1 MPKSESGRGHGA
13 EISAYDNGYC
23 RHRHT
28 VKFCQMVVSKPENHD
43 NGAEQADIVAAAR
56 DFVAALPSR
65 PGLEQAVQ
73 DGQAIAAI
81 VASLGLPPDVVAAV
95 HLYPLV
101 RDGIIDDDDLNNST
115 LASLSQVVWGLVR
128 LGRFSLPPDWQPGEA
143 LAVQQ
148 SEALRKMLLAVVSD
162 VRLVLVRIAEQL
174 HRMRSA
180 KTASAAEKQALSTE
194 TREIYAALANRLGVW
209 QLKWELEDLAF
220 RYMEAE
226 TYAQIAGALK
236 EKREEREAFIEA
248 VKGIL
253 RRELQAA
260 GVEAEVTGRPKHIY
274 SIWRKMQRKDRG
286 LESLFD
292 IRALR
297 ILVNDVKD
305 CYAALGV
312 VHNLWSYL
320 PGEFDDYIANPK
332 ENDYRSLHTAVI
344 GPQGKTLEVQIR
356 SFDMHRQAEL
366 GVAAHWRYKEGGG
379 TPAAFDQ
386 KIRFLRQLLDP
397 GSDSGDLLD
406 QIRDDLFEDR
416 VYAVSP
422 KGDVVELPAGA
433 TPLDFAYHVHT
444 QVGHRCRG
452 AKVNGRIVALTYKVQ
467 NGDKIEIITGS
478 QPQPS
483 RDWLSPRLGYLAGS
497 RSRAK
502 VRNWFRH
509 QDRDQHLRQ
518 GREILERELARLN
531 VRDVATDTI
540 AAQLKFSNTDTLCV
554 ALGAGDVTSA
564 AVATALQQMRGIDTA
579 RTLKRRRPARRKTGE
594 AEGVAV
600 SGVGDLMCNFAR
612 CCRPVPPEPITG
624 YITQGRGVS
633 IHRKD
638 CGNFLGLNKRHPE
651 RIIEVDWGRSESA
664 TYPVDLTLRAYDRSG
679 LIRDISTILA
689 DESANVTNLSSKTDK
704 KTLETVM
711 EISVEIR
718 DLPTLST
725 TIARLEQLPNVI
737 GVQRRS

>member
-1 MPKSESGRGHGA
+1 MALTKA
-13 EISAYDNGYC
+13 
-23 RHRHT
+23 
-28 VKFCQMVVSKPENHD
+28 ENHD
-43 NGAEQADIVAAAR
+43 NGTEQADIVAAAR
-56 DFVAALPSR
+56 EFAGALPPR
-65 PGLEQAVQ
+65 PGLAAAVQ

-81 VASLGLPPDVVAAV
+81 VASLGLPGDVIAAV
-95 HLYPLV
+95 HLYPLF
-101 RDGIIDDDDLNNST
+101 RDGIVDDDALKNSDLAP
-115 LASLSQVVWGLVR
+115 LAQIIRGLVR
-128 LGRFSLPPDWQPGEA
+128 LGGFALPADWQPGEA

-180 KTASAAEKQALSTE
+180 KDASAAEKLALSTE

-220 RYMEAE
+220 RYTRPD
-226 TYAQIAGALK
+226 TYAEIAHALK
-236 EKREEREAFIEA
+236 EKREEREAFIED
-248 VKGIL
+248 VKGL
-253 RRELQAA
+253 LHRELLAA
-260 GVEAEVTGRPKHIY
+260 GVEAEVTGRPKHIF
-274 SIWRKMQRKDRG
+274 SIWRKMQRKGRG

-297 ILVNDVKD
+297 ILVKDVKD

-312 VHNLWSYL
+312 VHNLWSYV

-356 SFDMHRQAEL
+356 TFDMHRQAEL

-379 TPAAFDQ
+379 APAAFDQ

-397 GSDSGDLLD
+397 GNDSGDLLD
-406 QIRDDLFEDR
+406 QIRDDVFEDR

-452 AKVNGRIVALTYKVQ
+452 AKVNGRIVPLTYKIR

-483 RDWLSPRLGYLAGS
+483 RDWLSPQLGYLAGG

-502 VRNWFRH
+502 VRSWFRQ

-518 GREILERELARLN
+518 GREILERELSRLN

-540 AAQLKFSNTDTLCV
+540 ATQLKFAGTDTLCV
-554 ALGAGDVTSA
+554 ALGAGDLTAA
-564 AVATALQQMRGIDTA
+564 AVATALQQLRGAETG
-579 RTLKRRRPARRKTGE
+579 RTLPRRRPAKRKAGQP
-594 AEGVAV
+594 EGIAV
-600 SGVGDLMCNFAR
+600 SGVGDLLCNFAR
-612 CCRPVPPEPITG
+612 CCRPVPPEPISG

-633 IHRKD
+633 IHRQD
-638 CGNFLGLNKRHPE
+638 CGNFLGLNQRHPD
-651 RIIEVDWGRSESA
+651 RIIDVDWGSSDSA
-664 TYPVDLTLRAYDRSG
+664 TYPAELTLRAYDRSG

-689 DESANVTNLSSKTDK
+689 DEGANVTDMKSKTDK

-711 EISVEIR
+711 EISIEIR
-718 DLPTLST
+718 DLPTLSAA
-725 TIARLEQLPNVI
+725 IARLEQLSNVI
-737 GVQRRS
+737 TVQRRS

>member
-1 MPKSESGRGHGA
+1 MAVTE
-13 EISAYDNGYC
+13 
-23 RHRHT
+23 
-28 VKFCQMVVSKPENHD
+28 PENRD
-43 NGAEQADIVAAAR
+43 NSGETVDIVAAAR
-56 DFVAALPSR
+56 GFVADLPEA
-65 PGLEQAVQ
+65 PGLVASRAAGR
-73 DGQAIAAI
+73 DIARI
-81 VASLGLPPDVVAAV
+81 VASLGLPDDVVAAV

-101 RDGIIDDDDLNNST
+101 RDGYLSQEYLENSE
-115 LASLSQVVWGLVR
+115 LASLSPIVGGLVR

-174 HRMRSA
+174 HRLRAA
-180 KTASAAEKQALSTE
+180 KNASDVEKQALALE
-194 TREIYAALANRLGVW
+194 TREIYASLANRLGVW

-220 RYMEAE
+220 RYAQPARYAE
-226 TYAQIAGALK
+226 IAAALK
-236 EKREEREAFIEA
+236 EKRGEREAFIDE
-248 VKGIL
+248 VRSIL
-253 RRELQAA
+253 ERELQAA
-260 GVEAEVTGRPKHIY
+260 GISAEVSGRPKHIY

-286 LESLFD
+286 LESLYD
-292 IRALR
+292 IRAVR
-297 ILVNDVKD
+297 ILVNDIKD

-332 ENDYRSLHTAVI
+332 DNDYRSLHTAVI
-344 GPQGKTLEVQIR
+344 GPRGKTVEVQIR

-379 TPAAFDQ
+379 APAAFDQ
-386 KIRFLRQLLDP
+386 KIRFLRQLLEP
-397 GSDSGDLLD
+397 SNDSGDLLD
-406 QIRDDLFEDR
+406 QIRDDVFEDR

-444 QVGHRCRG
+444 QIGHRCRG
-452 AKVNGRIVALTYKVQ
+452 AKVNGRIVPLTCKVQ
-467 NGDKIEIITGS
+467 NGDRIEIITGS

-502 VRNWFRH
+502 VRNWFRQ
-509 QDRDQHLRQ
+509 QDRDLHLRE

-531 VRDVATDTI
+531 VRDVATDQV
-540 AAQLKFSNTDTLCV
+540 AARLRHRNTDSLCI
-554 ALGAGDVTSA
+554 ALGAGDLTA
-564 AVATALQQMRGIDTA
+564 ASIATALQQLRGMEPVH
-579 RTLKRRRPARRKTGE
+579 PARKKRHGARKT
-594 AEGVAV
+594 AQTDGVAV

-612 CCRPVPPEPITG
+612 CCRPVPPEEIIG

-633 IHRKD
+633 IHRQD
-638 CGNFLGLNKRHPE
+638 CGNLLGLRQRHPQ
-651 RIIEVDWGRSESA
+651 RILQVDWGSAESA
-664 TYPVDLTLRAYDRSG
+664 TYPVDLLLRAYDRSG
-679 LIRDISTILA
+679 LIRDISTVLA
-689 DESANVTNLSSKTDK
+689 DEGANVTDLKSHTDR

-711 EISVEIR
+711 EFSIEIR

-725 TIARLEQLPNVI
+725 TISRLEQLPNVI
-737 GVQRRS
+737 SVKRRA

>member
-1 MPKSESGRGHGA
+1 MAAS
-13 EISAYDNGYC
+13 
-23 RHRHT
+23 T
-28 VKFCQMVVSKPENHD
+28 PENHD
-43 NGAEQADIVAAAR
+43 NGAEHGGIVAAAR
-56 DFVAALPSR
+56 DFVATLPKTPATDAAAR
-65 PGLEQAVQ
+65 EGAE
-73 DGQAIAAI
+73 IAA
-81 VASLGLPPDVVAAV
+81 VVEALGLPDDVVAAV
-95 HLYPLV
+95 HLYPLI
-101 RDGIIDDDDLNNST
+101 RDGVIDDKYNKNSLLDDLSRIT
-115 LASLSQVVWGLVR
+115 GALVR

-174 HRMRSA
+174 YRMRSA
-180 KTASAAEKQALSTE
+180 KDSPADYRVSLATE

-220 RYMEAE
+220 RYSNPD
-226 TYAQIAGALK
+226 TYREIATALK
-236 EKREEREAFIEA
+236 EKRDEREAFIEQ
-248 VKGIL
+248 VKRIL
-253 RRELQAA
+253 KVELEAA
-260 GVEAEVTGRPKHIY
+260 GIDAEVTGRPKHIF

-292 IRALR
+292 IRAVR
-297 ILVNDVKD
+297 VLVNDVKD
-305 CYAALGV
+305 CYASLGV

-332 ENDYRSLHTAVI
+332 DNDYRSLHTAVI
-344 GPQGKTLEVQIR
+344 GPDGQTVEVQIR
-356 SFDMHRQAEL
+356 SYDMHRQAEL

-386 KIRFLRQLLDP
+386 KIRFLRSVLEPAGD
-397 GSDSGDLLD
+397 GSDLLD
-406 QIRDDLFEDR
+406 RIRDDVFEDH

-422 KGDVVELPAGA
+422 KGDVVELPADA

-452 AKVNGRIVALTYKVQ
+452 AKVNGRIVPLTYKVQ

-483 RDWLSPRLGYLAGS
+483 RDWLSPRLGYLAGG

-502 VRNWFRH
+502 VRNWFRQ
-509 QDRDQHLRQ
+509 QDKDQHLRQ
-518 GREILERELARLN
+518 GREILERELTRLG
-531 VRDVATDTI
+531 VRDVAADSI
-540 AAQLKFSNTDTLCV
+540 AKQMKMRNADALCV
-554 ALGAGDVTSA
+554 ALGAGDLTPASI
-564 AVATALQQMRGIDTA
+564 ATALQQLRGDDQP
-579 RTLKRRRPARRKTGE
+579 RTLQRRRPARSKSTRPDDL
-594 AEGVAV
+594 AV
-600 SGVGDLMCNFAR
+600 SGVGDLLCNYAR
-612 CCRPVPPEPITG
+612 CCRPVPPEPIVG

-633 IHRKD
+633 IHRQD
-638 CGNFLGLNKRHPE
+638 CGNFLGLNQRHPE
-651 RIIEVDWGRSESA
+651 RILEVNWGKSDTA
-664 TYPVDLTLRAYDRSG
+664 TYPVDLTLYAYDRSG

-689 DESANVTNLSSKTDK
+689 DEHANVTGLQSRTEK

-711 EISVEIR
+711 DISLEIR

-725 TIARLEQLPNVI
+725 TITRLEQLPNVI
-737 GVQRRS
+737 SVRRKA

>member
-1 MPKSESGRGHGA
+1 MDPRTYK
-13 EISAYDNGYC
+13 EI
-23 RHRHT
+23 
-28 VKFCQMVVSKPENHD
+28 
-43 NGAEQADIVAAAR
+43 
-56 DFVAALPSR
+56 
-65 PGLEQAVQ
+65 
-73 DGQAIAAI
+73 
-81 VASLGLPPDVVAAV
+81 AS
-95 HLYPLV
+95 
-101 RDGIIDDDDLNNST
+101 
-115 LASLSQVVWGLVR
+115 
-128 LGRFSLPPDWQPGEA
+128 
-143 LAVQQ
+143 
-148 SEALRKMLLAVVSD
+148 
-162 VRLVLVRIAEQL
+162 
-174 HRMRSA
+174 
-180 KTASAAEKQALSTE
+180 
-194 TREIYAALANRLGVW
+194 
-209 QLKWELEDLAF
+209 
-220 RYMEAE
+220 
-226 TYAQIAGALK
+226 ALK
-236 EKREEREAFIEA
+236 EKRAEREAFIED
-248 VKGIL
+248 VQRIL
-253 RRELQAA
+253 RRELHDA
-260 GVEAEVTGRPKHIY
+260 GIEAEVTGRSKHIY

-292 IRALR
+292 IRAVR
-297 ILVNDVKD
+297 ILVKDVKD

-332 ENDYRSLHTAVI
+332 ENAYRSLHTAVI

-452 AKVNGRIVALTYKVQ
+452 AKVNGRIVPLTYTVG

-483 RDWLSPRLGYLAGS
+483 RDWLSPRLGYLVGS

-502 VRNWFRH
+502 VRNWFRQ

-540 AAQLKFSNTDTLCV
+540 ASQLKFNGTDMLCV
-554 ALGAGDVTSA
+554 ALGAGDVTPA

-579 RTLKRRRPARRKTGE
+579 RTLKRRRPAQRKTGE

-612 CCRPVPPEPITG
+612 CCRPVPPEPISG

-633 IHRKD
+633 IHRQD
-638 CGNFLGLNKRHPE
+638 CGNFLGLNRRHPE

-689 DESANVTNLSSKTDK
+689 DEAANVTDLKSKTDK
-704 KTLETVM
+704 QTLETVM
-711 EISVEIR
+711 DISVEIR

-737 GVQRRS
+737 TVQRRS